1 MRPRL
6 PIGKRTASRG
16 KRNVNVR
23 QLKRRPEKLG
33 NNGITSRMSRRSFI
47 PNWNPRYRD
56 LIMTT
61 KPPPNRRK
69 FVSEWDEIEYLYHKI
84 LHWFYPVRDR
94 GKALRF
100 CERLEELLRKVASR
114 HEAILGESCWSL
126 LYEVRGDLPKAIA
139 SREHEIKLI
148 RQLWKISKGTPGEEV
163 AL

>member
-1 MRPRL
+1 
-6 PIGKRTASRG
+6 
-16 KRNVNVR
+16 
-23 QLKRRPEKLG
+23 
-33 NNGITSRMSRRSFI
+33 
-47 PNWNPRYRD
+47 
-56 LIMTT
+56 
-61 KPPPNRRK
+61 
-69 FVSEWDEIEYLYHKI
+69 

-163 AL
+163 ALKHYDVSDLSDRLDLLAILYHDAGDLD